1 MKDIKAGDQIL
12 LQQKKSS
19 VRPPWDPQP
28 YTVVDVQGSKVQA
41 TRGDDVKFRA
51 KNNVKKLKP
60 RPDKLKPKK
69 GELREYREE
78 EDLDVNMEKIRVLS
92 RPRADNVADPVGHPQ
107 PREMVQGGVGAG
119 VGAEQQGQE
128 QGVEEEEAAMEAGS
142 VSEDSDDSRFTITF
156 DDQEERLGE
165 VEHNTTRSGRAV
177 IPPTRFCPDSN
188 ARRTSLSPRERKRRQ
203 SKKKKERKLGK
214 GSE

>member
-1 MKDIKAGDQIL
+1 M
-12 LQQKKSS
+12 
-19 VRPPWDPQP
+19 
-28 YTVVDVQGSKVQA
+28 
-41 TRGDDVKFRA
+41 
-51 KNNVKKLKP
+51 
-60 RPDKLKPKK
+60 
-69 GELREYREE
+69 EE

-92 RPRADNVADPVGHPQ
+92 RPRADNVVDPLGHPQ
-107 PREMVQGGVGAG
+107 PRETVQGAS

-128 QGVEEEEAAMEAGS
+128 QGVVEEEAAMEAGS

-165 VEHNTTRSGRAV
+165 VGHNTTKSGRAV

-188 ARRTSLSPRERKRRQ
+188 TKRTSLSPRERKRRQ